1 MYAIT
6 SVQRALSEDVDGRLR
21 RYAFSMIVRTVCVII
36 AILAPAPWNW
46 VSLAGAVVIPIVA
59 VLVANAGRELPAAGG
74 SEVDPWGLPAGP
86 SGGAGPGPAGGTWA
100 GGSWA
105 GGTWAGVSTGAV
117 APTDQP
123 ARRTPAA
130 WTDDPTAEY
139 LR

>member
-86 SGGAGPGPAGGTWA
+86 SGGAGPGPAGGT
-100 GGSWA
+100 
-105 GGTWAGVSTGAV
+105 
-117 APTDQP
+117 
-123 ARRTPAA
+123 
-130 WTDDPTAEY
+130 
-139 LR
+139 